1 MEFRRI
7 ASAKGTLRLEIEII
21 ILAIVASFT
30 AAALTVPAGFGLS
43 TMLTPIV
50 LMLMSPHE
58 AVAVVAVVHGAH
70 NAGKSWSLW
79 ESINFQAFRYYGIWL
94 ILGAII
100 GALLQNQVPQKPLL
114 GIMGIF
120 LILLPLLT
128 LNQSWKDYRLPEA
141 NDRIGGFGSGF
152 MGGLSGHQGALRA
165 MFLTSRLS
173 DKMAYAATASIFAL
187 CVDLSRIPVYL
198 FFRPDGITENWE
210 LTIALVVSALIG
222 VKTGKQ
228 WLQSMKSESIRKGI
242 MIGIIASGF
251 FYLFEAVA

>member
-1 MEFRRI
+1 VEI
-7 ASAKGTLRLEIEII
+7 AII
-21 ILAIVASFT
+21 ILAIIASFT

-43 TMLTPIV
+43 TMLTPVV

-58 AVAVVAVVHGAH
+58 AIAVVAVVHGAH

-79 ESINFQAFRYYGIWL
+79 KNIDFQAFKRYGIWL
-94 ILGAII
+94 ILGAVI
-100 GALLQNQVPQKPLL
+100 GAILQNQVPQKPLL
-114 GIMGIF
+114 GIIGVF
-120 LILLPLLT
+120 LIILPLLT
-128 LNQSWKDYRLPEA
+128 LSKAWKNYRIPEE

-165 MFLTSRLS
+165 MFLTNKLP

-198 FFRPDGITENWE
+198 FFRSENITSNIE
-210 LTIALVVSALIG
+210 LTFALVIAALIG
-222 VKTGKQ
+222 VRVGKK
-228 WLQSMKSESIRKGI
+228 WLESMKSESIRKGI

-251 FYLFEAVA
+251 FYLFEALA

>member
-1 MEFRRI
+1 VDI
-7 ASAKGTLRLEIEII
+7 TII
-21 ILAIVASFT
+21 ILAIIASFT

-43 TMLTPIV
+43 TMLTPVV

-58 AVAVVAVVHGAH
+58 AIAVVAVVHGAH

-79 ESINFQAFRYYGIWL
+79 KNIDFQAFKRYGIWL
-94 ILGAII
+94 ILGAVI
-100 GALLQNQVPQKPLL
+100 GAILQNQVPQKPLL
-114 GIMGIF
+114 GIIGVF
-120 LILLPLLT
+120 LIILPLLT
-128 LNQSWKDYRLPEA
+128 LSKAWKNYRIPEE

-165 MFLTSRLS
+165 MFLTNKLP

-198 FFRPDGITENWE
+198 FFRSENITSNIE
-210 LTIALVVSALIG
+210 LTFALVIAALIG
-222 VKTGKQ
+222 VRVGKK
-228 WLQSMKSESIRKGI
+228 WLESMKSESIRKGI

-251 FYLFEAVA
+251 FYLFEALA